1 MMNVKVLALVVG
13 AILTVPVA
21 MAQVPG
27 MPVRP
32 VATPIEQPESH
43 PDAALLAADELEG
56 PVTPAADPILAA
68 SELRDQV
75 ASVQATLPSAAQ
87 SGTASRPSPS
97 SLTLTSGRNEIVQI
111 ARSQPNRFIT
121 PFDVPVVRF
130 ANELT
135 TVDIEGRQVYV
146 TTTSRSPVTIYI
158 EDDSNPENAFV
169 LTLMPREV
177 PAVSMT
183 LRMEGLQPGRIPASI
198 QHAQAHE
205 QSDHFVAVLRDTFKT
220 LAQGAVPS
228 GYGLTQTVDR
238 RGAPECL
245 MPGMQME
252 PGQTVTGSEFI
263 VYVARLT
270 NVSRIPQSVDEESC
284 AADSVLAVAAWPYVE
299 LMPGQSTELYVATRR
314 YAPPPANAR
323 PSLIN

>member
-1 MMNVKVLALVVG
+1 MKKTSLLAGLIGALV
-13 AILTVPVA
+13 ATSA
-21 MAQVPG
+21 AAQVPG
-27 MPVRP
+27 MPTRP
-32 VATPIEQPESH
+32 VTEPVEQPEAH
-43 PDAALLAADELEG
+43 PDAALLAEDE
-56 PVTPAADPILAA
+56 PMSAAVDPILAA

-75 ASVQATLPSAAQ
+75 MATQSSLPSK
-87 SGTASRPSPS
+87 SSSPSRPAPS
-97 SLTLTSGRNEIVQI
+97 SLTLASGRNEIVQI
-111 ARSQPNRFIT
+111 ARNQPNRFIT

-135 TVDIEGRQVYV
+135 TVDVEGRQVYV
-146 TTTSRSPVTIYI
+146 TTTSRAPVTVYI

-183 LRMEGLQPGRIPASI
+183 LRMEGLQPGRVATSVE
-198 QHAQAHE
+198 HAQAFE

-220 LAQGAVPS
+220 LAQGEVPS
-228 GYGLTQTVDR
+228 GYGLTQNVDR

-245 MPGMQME
+245 MPGMQMV

-284 AADSVLAVAAWPYVE
+284 AADNVLAVAAWPYVE
-299 LMPGQSTELYVATRR
+299 LMPGQSTELYIATRR
-314 YAPPPANAR
+314 YTAPAANVR